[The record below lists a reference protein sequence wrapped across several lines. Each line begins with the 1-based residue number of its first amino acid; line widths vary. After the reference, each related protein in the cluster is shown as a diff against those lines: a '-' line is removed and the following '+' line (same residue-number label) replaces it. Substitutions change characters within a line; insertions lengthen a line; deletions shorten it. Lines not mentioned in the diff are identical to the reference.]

1 MYFHAHAAKPP
12 SEFAERLDQLVDLV
26 PRGVRGQ
33 SDGDCAALVVDAQGV
48 EKSASAVDAADGSD
62 AVLCEMLRDLLCRGV
77 RDGEAQGGDTA
88 GCVAEHH
95 HVVQLLQRAHQ
106 VVEQPVVVV
115 LQRPD
120 GQVEAFTSG
129 SRGSVVEVG
138 EIVDRGD
145 DPGQQRV
152 LVAGELEPRGA
163 LGERIERHRRDPVEH
178 RRVAEDERS
187 DLWSTPRGRVD
198 CEDIGGKLVDV
209 DVRVGRSAGS
219 VDDDVAADGMHEV
232 RGCAYVGSRAD
243 DRRCR
248 CHRDETGGGG
258 DEFLELPTRQF
269 TCELPSWQFEELITA
284 TTRLVAMTAA
294 SPIVGSA
301 PDVRAA
307 ADLVHAVG
315 GHIVVDA
322 AGAAPYAHV
331 DINEL
336 AADVLA
342 VDASAWGGPQVG
354 ALVFRDPAMLDRI
367 PSMSLDPF
375 AKGAARL
382 ELAGHQYALLA
393 GVVSSID
400 YLANLDDAATGTRRE
415 RLDLSIGS
423 LQDYHDRLFDY
434 LMRSLEKLD
443 HVMVLGDAP
452 SRIPTLSFT
461 VADTS
466 AEKVSEHL
474 AQNRIGTVSGVHSGS
489 RLLDALGVNDEG
501 GAVTIGLAPYTT
513 RYEIDQLVK
522 ALGKL

>member
-1 MYFHAHAAKPP
+1 MPKKDVEHTLTKTALRVSGMGYDVA
-12 SEFAERLDQLVDLV
+12 R
-26 PRGVRGQ
+26 VRG
-33 SDGDCAALVVDAQGV
+33 SIPSLGDGWIHLDPQHGMQIPDRVSTAVSTAFRG
-48 EKSASAVDAADGSD
+48 SAP
-62 AVLCEMLRDLLCRGV
+62 
-77 RDGEAQGGDTA
+77 T
-88 GCVAEHH
+88 H
-95 HVVQLLQRAHQ
+95 
-106 VVEQPVVVV
+106 
-115 LQRPD
+115 
-120 GQVEAFTSG
+120 TSG
-129 SRGSVVEVG
+129 HMSSR
-138 EIVDRGD
+138 
-145 DPGQQRV
+145 
-152 LVAGELEPRGA
+152 
-163 LGERIERHRRDPVEH
+163 
-178 RRVAEDERS
+178 
-187 DLWSTPRGRVD
+187 
-198 CEDIGGKLVDV
+198 
-209 DVRVGRSAGS
+209 RSAGLL
-219 VDDDVAADGMHEV
+219 DAARQAVADLV
-232 RGCAYVGSRAD
+232 
-243 DRRCR
+243 
-248 CHRDETGGGG
+248 GG
-258 DEFLELPTRQF
+258 DPAGVVLGPDRATMLAWLAESLSSRLGLGTGLVLSRLDEEANVAPWLRVANRYGAQVRWAEVEID

-315 GHIVVDA
+315 GHVVDA